1 MLKNSGCFIGCLFF
15 LSFIVAIVPP
25 KSASAYPQNIAK
37 GYVTCASCHYSPDGG
52 GMLTAYGVATMQSM
66 FPDALDLSFVHTIR
80 QALQKKIVAGQDD
93 DGSTAYQW
101 DVGLDS
107 RILAVN
113 GIRDSGKSVSL
124 VIFPMLI
131 EAQAIVALGPWSA
144 YGSLLPR
151 KKGSSKSHNYVFSR
165 HHWLQYRYTEELS
178 VRVGRLSV
186 PFGIRNPDHT
196 AYARRNLNQNKYD
209 QSYGIQLDWNSE
221 YWAASVMGIANQ
233 NLSESTG
240 QERGLSGRIAYL
252 SPGQRSIGFSALGVM
267 SNRSSRLAGG
277 LFIQSKLWNHTYL
290 LAELDIQSSSNFR
303 QTNNQLVSYA
313 RLGWMIAEWFDLFS
327 EFHHQRFINK
337 DNMHSHS
344 SSVGFNWQI
353 FPGIEIASVV
363 QFTKLASREVRSQ
376 VYGQLHLIY

>member
-1 MLKNSGCFIGCLFF
+1 
-15 LSFIVAIVPP
+15 
-25 KSASAYPQNIAK
+25 
-37 GYVTCASCHYSPDGG
+37 
-52 GMLTAYGVATMQSM
+52 
-66 FPDALDLSFVHTIR
+66 
-80 QALQKKIVAGQDD
+80 
-93 DGSTAYQW
+93 
-101 DVGLDS
+101 
-107 RILAVN
+107 
-113 GIRDSGKSVSL
+113 
-124 VIFPMLI
+124 
-131 EAQAIVALGPWSA
+131 
-144 YGSLLPR
+144 
-151 KKGSSKSHNYVFSR
+151 
-165 HHWLQYRYTEELS
+165 
-178 VRVGRLSV
+178 
-186 PFGIRNPDHT
+186 
-196 AYARRNLNQNKYD
+196 
-209 QSYGIQLDWNSE
+209 
-221 YWAASVMGIANQ
+221 MGIANQ